1 MSERRRIGP
10 PGRMRPGPPVR
21 PVHAGGL
28 ARWETLTFI
37 VVFVLMAIFVAVV
50 TVSSAH
56 ARAPRPGAAPDGSGP
71 AASTSPVPEAAGG
84 VPAGSGMPDRA
95 RQRQEWN
102 RRLAA
107 ALAPVLRS
115 SHGHLAVG
123 VVDRST
129 GAMAV
134 YDAGRRFT
142 MASIA
147 KVDILATLLLQ
158 RQPPNGGLSE
168 ADQQLATTMI
178 EASDDDAANRLWQD
192 AGEGSGMTAAAERLG
207 LRRTAP
213 GPGIDWGLGTTT
225 AGDQITLLRD
235 LTTPGSPLTEAAR
248 RYVLSLMR
256 GVDASQR
263 WGVPAA
269 ATPGTSYAVKDGWL
283 PAGRGWVINSI
294 GALRHGQQRLLMAVL
309 SDGQPTEAA
318 GIAAVRAA
326 AVAAA
331 DCISGGAITGR
342 R

>member
-1 MSERRRIGP
+1 
-10 PGRMRPGPPVR
+10 MRPGPPVR

-56 ARAPRPGAAPDGSGP
+56 ARAPQPGAGRAGPGP
-71 AASTSPVPEAAGG
+71 AAAMPAPQAAGA
-84 VPAGSGMPDRA
+84 VPAGGGAPDRA
-95 RQRQEWN
+95 RRRQEWN
-102 RRLAA
+102 QRLAA
-107 ALAPVLRS
+107 ALVPVLRS
-115 SHGHLAVG
+115 ARGHLAVG

-129 GAMAV
+129 GAVAV

-178 EASDDDAANRLWQD
+178 EASDDAAANRLWQD
-192 AGEGSGMTAAAERLG
+192 EGEASGMAAASRRLG
-207 LRRTAP
+207 LSATVP

-225 AGDQITLLRD
+225 VGDQITLLRD
-235 LTTPGSPLTEAAR
+235 LTAAGSPLTAAAR

-283 PAGRGWVINSI
+283 PHGRGWVINSV
-294 GALRHGQQRLLMAVL
+294 GVLRHGRQRLLLAVL

-331 DCISGGAITGR
+331 ESIARDGITGR
-342 R
+342 P